1 MPEIPGKVPMN
12 EESSAT
18 ATVLIVDDE
27 KRAADTYAATLD
39 DEYEVRTAYG
49 GEAGLAS
56 IDEDVDVVLLDRR
69 LSEMSGNEVLQEIK
83 DRHLDCRVAM
93 VTAVN
98 PDFDILSLGV
108 DDYVVKPVGKERLR
122 ATVERLLALKEHD
135 DTYQELSS
143 LKVKRNVLAVEK
155 PAAELADN
163 EEFGRLE
170 SRIEEL
176 ETQLEDIESE
186 FELPGERTQ

>member
-1 MPEIPGKVPMN
+1 MS

-27 KRAADTYAATLD
+27 KRAADTYAAALD
-39 DEYEVRTAYG
+39 DEYDVRIAYG
-49 GEAGLAS
+49 GEEGLAR
-56 IDEDVDVVLLDRR
+56 IDEEVDVVLLDRR
-69 LSEMSGNEVLQEIK
+69 MSDISGNEVLQEIK

-108 DDYVVKPVGKERLR
+108 DDYVVKPVGKERLLT
-122 ATVERLLALKEHD
+122 TVERLLALKEHD
-135 DTYQELSS
+135 DAYQELST

-155 PAAELADN
+155 PEAELTDN
-163 EEFGRLE
+163 EEFSRLE

-186 FELPGERTQ
+186 FELPGERTR

>member
-1 MPEIPGKVPMN
+1 MPEIHGKVSMN
-12 EESSAT
+12 EESS

-27 KRAADTYAATLD
+27 KHAVDTYAAALD
-39 DEYEVRTAYG
+39 DEYDVRTAYG
-49 GEAGLAS
+49 GEDGLAR

-108 DDYVVKPVGKERLR
+108 DDYVVKPVGKERLL

-135 DTYQELSS
+135 DAYQELSS

-170 SRIEEL
+170 SRIAEL

-186 FELPGERTQ
+186 FELPGEPTR